1 MIRKSSLMIVLSFF
15 LGIFVINLVGTDYL
29 RTYGII
35 PFWNQTALQLS
46 AISSD
51 RYGGYILIQRV
62 KMLVWLGLLG
72 KIFPKR
78 ILAFSC
84 FAVAAFLAG
93 MFVTMAVIDRGI
105 FGMVLVLAAAL
116 PQWGCYLSALYLY
129 GRGEVVLPYVR
140 YQRHAFGSGVVQIG
154 FLILAGCLAE
164 GYLSPV
170 ILGRLLLK

>member
-15 LGIFVINLVGTDYL
+15 LGIFVINLAGTDCL
-29 RTYGII
+29 KTYGIV

-46 AISSD
+46 VISSD
-51 RYGGYILIQRV
+51 RYFVYILIQRV
-62 KMLVWLGLLG
+62 KMLVWLALLG

-78 ILAFSC
+78 ILVVSC
-84 FAVAAFLAG
+84 SVGAAFLAG

-105 FGMVLVLAAAL
+105 FGMVLVPAAAL

-129 GRGEVVLPYVR
+129 GRGETVLPYVR
-140 YQRHAFGSGVVQIG
+140 YQRHALDSGMVKMG
-154 FLILAGCLAE
+154 LLILAGCLAE

-170 ILGRLLLK
+170 LLGKLLLK